1 MFVTTKVK
9 LAAGLATGALAL
21 GAAGAYAA
29 ANNTITVT
37 KPQAFT
43 VNGPTGTTPLSLISV
58 SGKTTDLKLPASF
71 KNQGECVSMFAK
83 NKDLALAPT
92 TTSSGPLKLSKNYHG
107 KLVSAM
113 TAWCKKAA
121 SSTTSTTETQTTE
134 PADVEQSAAPTTDS
148 TDTTDSSDQPSANG
162 LSHGHGQAHG
172 RGHSNA

>member
-37 KPQAFT
+37 SPKPIT
-43 VNGPTGTTPLSLISV
+43 VTGGTGTTPLSLISV
-58 SGKTTDLKLPASF
+58 SGKTTTLTLPTNF
-71 KNQGECVSMFAK
+71 KNQGECVSTFAK

-92 TTSSGPLKLSKNYHG
+92 TTSTGPLKLSKNYHG

-113 TAWCKKAA
+113 TAWCKQAAA
-121 SSTTSTTETQTTE
+121 SKTSSTDS
-134 PADVEQSAAPTTDS
+134 ADVEQSAAPTP
-148 TDTTDSSDQPSANG
+148 DSSDADSSDEPSANG
-162 LSHGHGQAHG
+162 LSHGHGHGQAHG